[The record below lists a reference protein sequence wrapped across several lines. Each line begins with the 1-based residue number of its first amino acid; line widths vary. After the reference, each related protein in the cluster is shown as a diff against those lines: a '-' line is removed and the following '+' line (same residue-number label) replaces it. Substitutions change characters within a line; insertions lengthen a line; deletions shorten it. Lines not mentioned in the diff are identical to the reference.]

1 MSRLDAGLFAA
12 LHRDLRPVC
21 PDRGF
26 PMNADDFDPGL
37 FGAWGR
43 DGYCGSAAPS
53 PAEMTPSRRSPAESL
68 PARDETVHALML
80 EVKSA
85 EAAGSG
91 ADLSDVL
98 NTVTEE
104 LKAQLVLFA
113 NMRSAAQKA
122 LDDPDADQKLARA
135 DLKASSDAISV
146 TVRTL
151 EKIDELQRKII
162 DAREE
167 MAERT
172 ISDADLAALSDRL
185 DAHIESR
192 AQALAARHIG
202 LAGSEEG
209 PRRADDAPG

>member
-1 MSRLDAGLFAA
+1 MPQLRAGLFAA
-12 LHRDLRPVC
+12 LQRGLRPVC
-21 PDRGF
+21 HDRGF
-26 PMNADDFDPGL
+26 AMNADDFDPGL

-43 DGYCGSAAPS
+43 DGYCGSAAP
-53 PAEMTPSRRSPAESL
+53 APSESL
-68 PARDETVHALML
+68 PAESSPVRDKTVHALML

-85 EAAGSG
+85 ETAASG
-91 ADLSDVL
+91 ADLGDML
-98 NTVTEE
+98 NRVTEE
-104 LKAQLVLFA
+104 LKEQLVLFS

-151 EKIDELQRKII
+151 EKIDELQRRII
-162 DAREE
+162 DARED

-172 ISDADLAALSDRL
+172 ISDVELDALSHRL

-192 AQALAARHIG
+192 AQELAAHHIG
-202 LAGSEEG
+202 VAGAEKN
-209 PRRADDAPG
+209 PRRPDDAPG